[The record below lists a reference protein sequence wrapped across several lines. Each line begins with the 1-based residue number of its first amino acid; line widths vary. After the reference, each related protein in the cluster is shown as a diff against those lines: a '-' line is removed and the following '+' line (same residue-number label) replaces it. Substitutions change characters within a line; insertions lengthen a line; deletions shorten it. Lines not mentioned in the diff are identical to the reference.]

1 MPAGGADTPAG
12 GDEAAPAGDESPL
25 LAVPPG
31 SRNDVRTYEKSTYTP
46 VKRDRRKDSGPRMR
60 NYAAQYNKEKRGQAQ
75 RARVPGAEINSLSTA
90 AIPSIAKGIYE
101 DQQPTYIL
109 REHAEEAKLL
119 ELNESVKKLIE
130 GLENTTK
137 PTEQDNENKA

>member
-1 MPAGGADTPAG
+1 MCF
-12 GDEAAPAGDESPL
+12 
-25 LAVPPG
+25 
-31 SRNDVRTYEKSTYTP
+31 P
-46 VKRDRRKDSGPRMR
+46 VT
-60 NYAAQYNKEKRGQAQ
+60 
-75 RARVPGAEINSLSTA
+75 ITA

-130 GLENTTK
+130 GLENKTK